1 MKREIFAALL
11 LLVLIG
17 ASVWNIRRADRLTD
31 EIREHLELSERALL
45 AADPNYAKEQLEA
58 AKRIWLSARGYTQ
71 MFLRHP
77 ELDGTSDVFY
87 ETLQD
92 LQAGELRALPAAY
105 ERLRYHLD
113 SIRDM
118 EHVRWGTVF

>member
-1 MKREIFAALL
+1 MKREICAALL

-71 MFLRHP
+71 IFLRHP

-92 LQAGELRALPAAY
+92 LQAGELRALPTAY

>member
-1 MKREIFAALL
+1 MKREICAALL

-71 MFLRHP
+71 IFLRHT

>member
-1 MKREIFAALL
+1 MKREICAALL

-71 MFLRHP
+71 IFLRHS

>member
-1 MKREIFAALL
+1 MKREICAALL

-17 ASVWNIRRADRLTD
+17 VSVWNIRRADRLTD

>member
-1 MKREIFAALL
+1 MKREICAALL

-31 EIREHLELSERALL
+31 EIREHLALSERALL

-71 MFLRHP
+71 IFLRHP

>member
-1 MKREIFAALL
+1 MKRGICAALL

-31 EIREHLELSERALL
+31 EIREHLELSERARL

-71 MFLRHP
+71 IFLRHP
-77 ELDGTSDVFY
+77 ELDGTSDIFY

>member
-1 MKREIFAALL
+1 MKREICAALL

-71 MFLRHP
+71 IFLRHP

>member
-1 MKREIFAALL
+1 MKREICAALL